1 MKALQERDRSLQE
14 VYSDLY
20 NTTHNEIVKEL
31 ESYHHRYGNA
41 LGLSPQEAS
50 LRVSQYDVE
59 AFANK
64 AKRYVQTK
72 DFSDKANRELKMYN
86 YALRARRD
94 ELLQAS
100 IQLSMLELQAREEAL
115 TERNILKEG
124 LAEYERQAGIMGMSV
139 PDVETMKQTIK
150 VLSQTSYQGATW
162 SDRIWQR
169 QNVLQQHVMNI
180 VEDVALRGKSPLEY
194 VTKLRKVFDVGA
206 YEARRLAVT
215 ESCRVQTGVQKEV
228 YLNNDFQYYVWS
240 PEPSACPICAA
251 MKGQSFRT
259 TDMQPGVNAPPMHPH
274 CHCTTAPDVNRER
287 EKLEEMFKEYEE
299 EQFEFIDRKD
309 LPQLIKQS
317 GKISQKDRHII
328 YDKAFGYIQSNN
340 SFKINYALRTNQTYR
355 LTDRSQETIR
365 VLDKVISD
373 NSLSTNIRT
382 VRYVDG
388 KVIESILEQNSEFFP
403 GESISTSEIVKV
415 FNNEKLSFREK
426 GYTSVSLIEENN
438 VFKQFRPVKCVIDVP
453 SNANSFVTEN
463 TLESEMI
470 IHRDSE
476 YDIIGA
482 KQEGNQLIVHLKMRK

>member
-1 MKALQERDRSLQE
+1 MKALQERDRSLQA

-20 NTTHNEIVKEL
+20 TTTHNEIVREL

-41 LGLSPQEAS
+41 LGLSPKEAS
-50 LRVSQYDVE
+50 LRVSQYDIE
-59 AFANK
+59 AFADK

-169 QNVLQQHVMNI
+169 QNILQQHVMNI

-194 VTKLRKVFDVGA
+194 VSQLRKVFDVGA

-274 CHCTTAPDVNRER
+274 CHCTTAPDAVKER
-287 EKLEEMFKEYEE
+287 EKLEEMFREHEE
-299 EQFEFIDRKD
+299 DQKHTKLD
-309 LPQLIKQS
+309 LQMFAKKVSDKQVVLKRIS
-317 GKISQKDRHII
+317 DGLLDGDKFYLLKGKF
-328 YDKAFGYIQSNN
+328 DKAFKDGV
-340 SFKINYALRTNQTYR
+340 QTPI
-355 LTDRSQETIR
+355 ETINNNQDR
-365 VLDKVISD
+365 YYHIIRGHEQEMFSEEPIDSIVEALVKPEMIFITKD
-373 NSLSTNIRT
+373 SLGR
-382 VRYVDG
+382 D
-388 KVIESILEQNSEFFP
+388 
-403 GESISTSEIVKV
+403 
-415 FNNEKLSFREK
+415 
-426 GYTSVSLIEENN
+426 
-438 VFKQFRPVKCVIDVP
+438 
-453 SNANSFVTEN
+453 ANSYVGSLEDKPLLVVTRN
-463 TLESEMI
+463 
-470 IHRDSE
+470 
-476 YDIIGA
+476 DIITA
-482 KQEGNQLIVHLKMRK
+482 YIPDEYYMKNNILKKGVKIYEANGLSD

>member
-1 MKALQERDRSLQE
+1 MKALQERDRSLQA

-41 LGLSPQEAS
+41 LGLNPQEAS

-59 AFANK
+59 AFADK

-169 QNVLQQHVMNI
+169 QNILQQHVMNI

-194 VTKLRKVFDVGA
+194 VPRLRKVFDVGA

-259 TDMQPGVNAPPMHPH
+259 TDMRPGVNAPPMHPH
-274 CHCTTAPDVNRER
+274 CHCTTAPDADRER
-287 EKLEEMFKEYEE
+287 KKLEEMFRAMEAKEDSKLSMSKKRGKKIEITDQAIQKVPKIKIPGYSDTELNNIQLAHKQLLKDAKDNNHSNE
-299 EQFEFIDRKD
+299 IMHILTDGNPVVVYGDQVSVDIDQSDTARF
-309 LPQLIKQS
+309 LINS
-317 GKISQKDRHII
+317 AKDRSLTVIHNHPGASGFSLNDLNFFMENNSVRTLTIVDNFGSI
-328 YDKAFGYIQSNN
+328 KYMTKTDKYDKLASAKKAGEVNKGN
-340 SFKINYALRTNQTYR
+340 
-355 LTDRSQETIR
+355 LTDDEYVEALVKSMYNTG
-365 VLDKVISD
+365 
-373 NSLSTNIRT
+373 
-382 VRYVDG
+382 VRG
-388 KVIESILEQNSEFFP
+388 KL
-403 GESISTSEIVKV
+403 
-415 FNNEKLSFREK
+415 R
-426 GYTSVSLIEENN
+426 
-438 VFKQFRPVKCVIDVP
+438 
-453 SNANSFVTEN
+453 
-463 TLESEMI
+463 
-470 IHRDSE
+470 
-476 YDIIGA
+476 
-482 KQEGNQLIVHLKMRK
+482 